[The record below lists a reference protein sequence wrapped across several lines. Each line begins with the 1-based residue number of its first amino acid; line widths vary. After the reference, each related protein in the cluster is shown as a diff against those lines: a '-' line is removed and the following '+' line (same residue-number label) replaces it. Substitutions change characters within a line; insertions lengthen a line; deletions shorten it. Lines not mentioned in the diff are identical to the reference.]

1 VLDLG
6 VVVGRLGNLRLLR
19 EIRNEGHS
27 DERRRRR
34 RRRRWWRRGGRRRGG
49 GAMGTG
55 DRRSRLY
62 RESYGVGNATG
73 RLQGGDRGQP

>member
-34 RRRRWWRRGGRRRGG
+34 RWRRGGRRHGG
-49 GAMGTG
+49 GAMGIG

>member
-27 DERRRRR
+27 DERRRRWKR
-34 RRRRWWRRGGRRRGG
+34 GGRKRRGG
-49 GAMGTG
+49 AMDIG

-62 RESYGVGNATG
+62 RESYGLGNATG